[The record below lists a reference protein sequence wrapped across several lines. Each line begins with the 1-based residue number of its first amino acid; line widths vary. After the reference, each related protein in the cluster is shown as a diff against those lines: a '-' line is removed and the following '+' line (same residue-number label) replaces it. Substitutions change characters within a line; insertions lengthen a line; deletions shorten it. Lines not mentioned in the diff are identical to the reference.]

1 MARRVRRL
9 DVDAERDLLAVV
21 EVGGVVREEESDVEE
36 VVALLDGLDVLLLE
50 ERDLVVEG
58 LQHLL
63 DLRERDVFDLVA
75 DQLLVAGGVVNRR
88 SGLGTELAYAF

>member
-50 ERDLVVEG
+50 KRDLVIEN
-58 LQHLL
+58 LEHLL
-63 DLRERDVFDLVA
+63 DLREGDVLDL
-75 DQLLVAGGVVNRR
+75 
-88 SGLGTELAYAF
+88 GLANPAMPGR